1 MAKAKKTIVINGK
14 MYKMPGWNFG
24 DVRKLEACG
33 FSIRELQNPEKN
45 IFTAATAFVAV
56 AANVSVEEADAMI
69 EEHIL
74 SGGDI
79 RDLLNDFFTSLSESS
94 FFGAWMKTLTK
105 NQSKSVNQGETQS
118 EE

>member
-1 MAKAKKTIVINGK
+1 MAKAKKAISINGK

-24 DVRKLEACG
+24 DVRKLEASG

-56 AANVSVEEADAMI
+56 VANVSVEEADKLI
-69 EEHIL
+69 EDHIL

-79 RDLLNDFFTSLSESS
+79 RDMLNDFYTSLSESS
-94 FFGAWMKTLTK
+94 FFVAWTKTLSKT
-105 NQSKSVNQGETQS
+105 QSKGVNQDEAPS
-118 EE
+118 AE

>member
-24 DVRKLEACG
+24 DVRKLEASG

-56 AANVSVEEADAMI
+56 TANVSIDEADKLI

-79 RDLLNDFFTSLSESS
+79 RDMLNDFFTSLSESS
-94 FFGAWMKTLTK
+94 FFVAWTK
-105 NQSKSVNQGETQS
+105 SLSKSQNKNTAQDEAQT